1 MKQFEKYCR
10 RLFKPVLEDK
20 FRFKIVDV
28 KHTDF
33 SDYLIYQ
40 NATTGIK
47 ISYEPR
53 EGGIFVLLSRL
64 IDGKMP
70 EYPIYIKADTILNS
84 FDLEDIIS
92 FKLAKKGIGHKFKNY
107 FRKYN
112 FNRKAS
118 LVRNLTRYAEEL
130 EEHAAYILN
139 GDFGDFPELEKIVKA
154 RGKLIL
160 KS

>member
-1 MKQFEKYCR
+1 MKQFEKHCR
-10 RLFKPVLEDK
+10 RIFKPVLEDK
-20 FRFKIVDV
+20 FGFKIVAV
-28 KHTDF
+28 EKTDF
-33 SDYLIYQ
+33 GDYLTYQ

-70 EYPIYIKADTILNS
+70 EYPIHIEAATILNS

-92 FKLAKKGIGHKFKNY
+92 LKTAKKGIGRKLKNY

-112 FNRKAS
+112 FSRKAS
-118 LVRNLTRYAEEL
+118 LVNNLARYAEEL
-130 EEHAAYILN
+130 EEYTAYILN
-139 GDFGDFPELEKIVKA
+139 GDFGDFPELDKIVKG
-154 RGKLIL
+154 RGKLI
-160 KS
+160 